1 MALSDVARTI
11 DEQLAQHLAEAQ
23 RLAQAYEVLTG
34 ERSPVLNRVELPAA
48 PPAALPEPA
57 AEVDEPVDAPAVPPS
72 RGGTRD
78 LIEQTIR
85 DAGPAGAQNAEI
97 KAAAHVADAGYHVRR
112 LLADG
117 RVVRLGRGPGT
128 RYVHVDVHVG
138 DVPNDEAPPPA
149 PPVSKRVQ
157 RELAR
162 DRAAQ
167 AVPQDPV
174 ERLFPEDGARQRIA
188 RGVLKAC
195 QTELRHPAALAAEFV
210 FNRNETAYVMRE
222 LAREGLLVEHDGKYG
237 RAA

>member
-1 MALSDVARTI
+1 MAAQPDVDAVDARVVKALGHPTRVRI
-11 DEQLAQHLAEAQ
+11 LNILRDRELA
-23 RLAQAYEVLTG
+23 
-34 ERSPVLNRVELPAA
+34 SPVELSNELGV
-48 PPAALPEPA
+48 AL
-57 AEVDEPVDAPAVPPS
+57 
-72 RGGTRD
+72 GT
-78 LIEQTIR
+78 I
-85 DAGPAGAQNAEI
+85 
-97 KAAAHVADAGYHVRR
+97 GYHVRR